1 MSPGRNRYCLSA
13 LLALLVLLLP
23 LLLTACGANN
33 APTANARTTG
43 PTDVTY
49 WTADTT
55 PVDIQAVNQII
66 AAFNKANPDIHVTA
80 GIVPTQ
86 PGTIDLTALMTA
98 VRGGTGPD
106 VYLLDRFTDNQQ
118 AAIGLLQDLS
128 RFGAQ
133 RLESDY
139 LPFAWKEAQ
148 YQGHPYGL
156 PLDTDSR
163 ALFYNKDLL
172 RQAGVNPDALS
183 PRHGPLT
190 LDTFERIAFKLNKTD
205 AQGRYVR
212 VGFLPWED
220 QAFHTT
226 WGLLFGATFVNDKT
240 CQITPTEPAM
250 VRAFRFMYDWSQRMN
265 APKAQTFSD
274 TFYPVS
280 LPPAQNPFFIGRVAM
295 TLSGDFLLSNIQEY
309 VPKLN
314 YGITYIPLPEGQHT
328 PFTWSGGFSLVM
340 PKGARHPAAAWRFMR
355 FMAGPQGQRI
365 YTKVTTHLPTW
376 RALLNDNSLFS
387 GPHVFFKSIL
397 RYAQSRPPLP
407 VGAQLSDAFDAAQ
420 QQIVLGAATPLQAL
434 HGVYNRVQPQLQ
446 AYCPLK
452 K

>member
-1 MSPGRNRYCLSA
+1 MSSGRYQRRSSIIVA
-13 LLALLVLLLP
+13 LLALLLP
-23 LLLTACGANN
+23 LLLTACGATN
-33 APTANARTTG
+33 ALTASASAKG

-55 PVDIQAVNQII
+55 PVDIQAVNEII
-66 AAFNKANPDIHVTA
+66 AAFNKANPAIHVTS

-86 PGTIDLTALMTA
+86 PGTIDLSALMTA

-128 RFGAQ
+128 RFGAR

-156 PLDTDSR
+156 PLDTDAR

-172 RQAGVNPDALS
+172 RQAGINPDTLD

-190 LDTFERIAFKLNKTD
+190 FDTFERIAFKLNKTD

-220 QAFHTT
+220 QAFHST
-226 WGLLFGATFVNDKT
+226 WGLLFGATFVNDT
-240 CQITPTEPAM
+240 ACQITPTEPAM

-265 APKAQTFSD
+265 AQKAQTFSD

-280 LPPAQNPFFIGRVAM
+280 MPPAQNPFFIGRVAM
-295 TLSGDFLLSNIQEY
+295 TLNGDFLLSNIQEY

-314 YGITYIPLPEGQHT
+314 YGITYIPLPAGQRT

-365 YTKVTTHLPTW
+365 YTKVTTHMPTW
-376 RALLNDNSLFS
+376 QALLSDKSLFS
-387 GPHVFFKSIL
+387 GTHVFFKSLL
-397 RYAQSRPPLP
+397 RYSRSRPSLP

-420 QQIVLGAATPLQAL
+420 QQIVLGAATPPQAL
-434 HGVYNRVQPQLQ
+434 QGVYNRVQPQLQ
-446 AYCPLK
+446 PYCPLK